1 MLCGTCSSGLS
12 KYASPRSLGS
22 LWGPRRPPRAPTGQG
37 CLRRESVE
45 SPLDSE
51 EGQLWCLLQKGAA
64 LRAPGLGGR
73 KATGPFVHSLADTC
87 CQPAPVAVGLA
98 PVLKRLGV
106 TQASLQLQFG
116 YLSCRALG
124 ELLI

>member
-12 KYASPRSLGS
+12 KYASPHSLGS

-73 KATGPFVHSLADTC
+73 KATGPLSTVWQTHAVSLHLLPWAWH
-87 CQPAPVAVGLA
+87 
-98 PVLKRLGV
+98 R
-106 TQASLQLQFG
+106 
-116 YLSCRALG
+116 YLSA
-124 ELLI
+124 